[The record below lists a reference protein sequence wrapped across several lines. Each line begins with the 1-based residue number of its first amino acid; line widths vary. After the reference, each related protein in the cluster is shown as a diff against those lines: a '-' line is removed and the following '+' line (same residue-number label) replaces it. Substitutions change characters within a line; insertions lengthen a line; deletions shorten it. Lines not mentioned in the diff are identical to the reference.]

1 MLTSRLVKKEVVD
14 LSDTMDVLA
23 EVIHNQGDR
32 LERMETMLMANKVD
46 QDRLVRIESMLIVLM
61 QKSAENAI
69 N

>member
-46 QDRLVRIESMLIVLM
+46 QDRLVRIESMLLVLM